1 MYIVHSGLTGLGG
14 TIMKNKNAALP
25 ILAIGIIV
33 ILFTLAVF
41 FLLRIERNA
50 LNLWAL
56 SFLLLSEVIV
66 IGGLIGVRRANA
78 EHGAVF
84 MRAGITTTLTLYLA
98 AVAVCSILAELFS
111 SNLNAF
117 ILVQLGIFALFA
129 IITISILAFS
139 RGLGRRESEDATK
152 VGSNEAKRGGF

>member
-1 MYIVHSGLTGLGG
+1 
-14 TIMKNKNAALP
+14 MKSKSAALP
-25 ILAIGIIV
+25 ILAIGIIA

-41 FLLRIERNA
+41 FLLRIEREA

-66 IGGLIGVRRANA
+66 IGGLIGVRHAYA

-84 MRAGITTTLTLYLA
+84 LRAGITAALTLYLVATA
-98 AVAVCSILAELFS
+98 ACSLLARLFS
-111 SNLNAF
+111 SNINAF
-117 ILVQLGIFALFA
+117 ILVQIGIIALFA

-139 RGLGRRESEDATK
+139 RGIGRRESEDASK

>member
-1 MYIVHSGLTGLGG
+1 
-14 TIMKNKNAALP
+14 MKYKSAALP
-25 ILAIGIIV
+25 ILAIGIIA

-41 FLLRIERNA
+41 FLLRIDRVA
-50 LNLWAL
+50 LNIWAL
-56 SFLLLSEVIV
+56 SFLLLSEIIV
-66 IGGLIGVRRANA
+66 IGGLIGVRRYSA

-84 MRAGITTTLTLYLA
+84 LRAGITTALALYLA
-98 AVAVCSILAELFS
+98 ATAVCSLLARLFS
-111 SNLNAF
+111 SNINAF

-139 RGLGRRESEDATK
+139 RSLGQRESEDASK